1 MRKGFVLIELLIA
14 IAAIGILLL
23 AVLPVLNAARDR
35 LAVEEAARQIAS
47 AHNRARMM
55 AVTESRPALLLIRPD
70 SLILSVID
78 GVDTLPRWSAAGAGG
93 IGVTL
98 SGPVRPLVFSP
109 LGITLGLSNAT
120 FLLGRGVASRQVII
134 SRYGRVRVQ

>member
-1 MRKGFVLIELLIA
+1 
-14 IAAIGILLL
+14 
-23 AVLPVLNAARDR
+23 
-35 LAVEEAARQIAS
+35 
-47 AHNRARMM
+47 MM
-55 AVTESRPALLLIRPD
+55 AVTESRPALLLVRPD
-70 SLILSVID
+70 SLILGVID
-78 GVDTLPRWSAAGAGG
+78 GVDTLPRWSASGAGG

-120 FLLGRGVASRQVII
+120 YLLGRGLASRQVII